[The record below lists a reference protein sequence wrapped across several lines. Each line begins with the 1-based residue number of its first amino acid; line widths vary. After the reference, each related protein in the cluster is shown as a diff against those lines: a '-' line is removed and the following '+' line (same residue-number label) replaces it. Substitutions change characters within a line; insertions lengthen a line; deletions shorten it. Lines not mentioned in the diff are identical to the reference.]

1 MLLAID
7 TATHHA
13 SIALHDEQRLR
24 GECTWEAI
32 NRHTVTLLPHI
43 REMLAETGITPD
55 NLSAVA
61 VCRGPGSYTGV
72 RIGLAAAKGLAITR
86 HLPLVGLTT
95 LDILVAAQPPRPE
108 PLYAVFAA
116 GRRRVGFAR
125 YHYGANRWQ
134 VQTDVQIV
142 SWAEIADYIQP
153 PATVVGEMPPN
164 GQDVLTP
171 LGDEIHV
178 PSPAHRLRR
187 AGFLAELAWERL
199 RAGYH
204 GDPARLEPIY
214 AR

>member
-7 TATHHA
+7 TATNHA

-43 REMLAETGITPD
+43 REMLAETGITPE
-55 NLSAVA
+55 NLSAIA

-72 RIGLAAAKGLAITR
+72 RIGLAAAKGIAITR

-95 LDILVAAQPPRPE
+95 LDILVAAQPPRLE

-125 YHYGANRWQ
+125 YQYGANQWQ
-134 VQTDVQIV
+134 AETGVEVVPWTEIVDHIQT
-142 SWAEIADYIQP
+142 
-153 PATVVGEMPPN
+153 PASIVGEIPPN
-164 GQDVLTP
+164 GLSALKP
-171 LGDEIHV
+171 LGEDIHV

-204 GDPARLEPIY
+204 GDPARLDPLY

>member
-7 TATHHA
+7 TATNHA

-24 GECTWEAI
+24 GECTWEAV

-43 REMLAETGITPD
+43 REILVETGITPD
-55 NLSAVA
+55 NLSAIA

-125 YHYGANRWQ
+125 YQYGANQWQ

-142 SWAEIADYIQP
+142 LWEKIREHLHP
-153 PATVVGEMPPN
+153 PATIVGEIPPN
-164 GQDVLTP
+164 GQEVLRS
-171 LGDEIHV
+171 LGNEIHV

-187 AGFLAELAWERL
+187 AGFLAELGWARL

-204 GDPARLEPIY
+204 GDPGRLEPIY
-214 AR
+214 TR

>member
-7 TATHHA
+7 TATQYA

-24 GECTWEAI
+24 GECTWEARR
-32 NRHTVTLLPHI
+32 RHTVTLLPHI
-43 REMLAETGITPD
+43 QQLLQETGITSEK
-55 NLSAVA
+55 LSAVA

-72 RIGLAAAKGLAITR
+72 RIGIAAAKGIAVTR
-86 HLPLVGLTT
+86 HLPLIGLTT
-95 LDILVAAQPPRPE
+95 LDILVAAQPPGSHA
-108 PLYAVFAA
+108 LYAVFAA

-125 YHYGANRWQ
+125 YRYTTHQWQ
-134 VQTDVQIV
+134 VETEVQIAPW
-142 SWAEIADYIQP
+142 SEIAEHIQP
-153 PATVVGEMPPN
+153 PATVVGEIPPD
-164 GQDVLTP
+164 GQKALKP
-171 LGDEIHV
+171 LGDQIHV

-199 RAGYH
+199 RAGYE

>member
-7 TATHHA
+7 TATQQA

-32 NRHTVTLLPHI
+32 NQHTVTLMPHI
-43 REMLAETGITPD
+43 HEMMEETGITPE

-61 VCRGPGSYTGV
+61 VCNGPGSYTGV
-72 RIGLAAAKGLAITR
+72 RIGIAAAKGLAMTR

-95 LDILVAAQPPRPE
+95 LDILVAAQPPDPR

-116 GRRRVGFAR
+116 GRRRIGFAR
-125 YHYGANRWQ
+125 YRYATRRWQ
-134 VQTDVQIV
+134 VETDVKIIP
-142 SWAEIADYIQP
+142 SAEIVEEVET
-153 PATVVGEMPPN
+153 PAIVVGELPAQ
-164 GQDVLTP
+164 GLEALAP
-171 LGDEIHV
+171 LGHKVHV
-178 PSPAHRLRR
+178 PSPAQRLRR

-199 RAGYH
+199 RSGYH
-204 GDPARLEPIY
+204 GDPGRLEPIY